1 MRLSKLYMPTLRED
15 PQDAE
20 IASHKFLLRAG
31 MIRKSA
37 SGIYTYLPLGYRSI
51 RKIENI
57 VREEMDEA
65 GSMEILMS
73 AIQPAEIWK
82 ESGRWEKF
90 GPEMF
95 KLKDRNDRE
104 FCLGPTAEEYFT
116 TLIRDEVK
124 SYKDLPLNLYQI
136 QTKYRDEKRPR
147 FGINRAREFSMK
159 DAYTFDTS
167 PETLHEAYMNMYRVY
182 EKIFDRLELDY
193 KIVEGDNGA
202 MGGTGSHEFIALS
215 ETGEGVIVYSESGK
229 FGATEEKAPVEYNL
243 PEAEEKKELEK
254 VHTPGASTIEEVS
267 KFLKVDPKKCA
278 KAIDLMLGDEP
289 VLVFIPGDRELN
301 MAKLVTY
308 TGVAEH
314 DIRMMEESDI
324 EAIKSKKGYTGP
336 IGLDVRMIFDKRVTE
351 MDNLVVGAN
360 EEEYHYINANYGRD
374 FEGEVVDDLLLV
386 AEGDKVPGT
395 DEEYKFARGIEVGN
409 IFKLGTKYSE
419 ALNATY
425 LDENGKANY
434 FYMGSYGVGVT
445 RSVTAIIEQNHDDN
459 GIIWPMAVA
468 PYEAIVT
475 IVNVK
480 DEDQVKLG
488 EKIYEE
494 LKNKGIE
501 VLLDDRKERAGVK
514 FKDRDLIGIPLRIT
528 CGKKSS
534 EGLVEYS
541 TRKEMENSEI
551 SSEDAIKNVLKE
563 VEKVR

>member
-1 MRLSKLYMPTLRED
+1 
-15 PQDAE
+15 
-20 IASHKFLLRAG
+20 
-31 MIRKSA
+31 
-37 SGIYTYLPLGYRSI
+37 
-51 RKIENI
+51 
-57 VREEMDEA
+57 
-65 GSMEILMS
+65 
-73 AIQPAEIWK
+73 
-82 ESGRWEKF
+82 
-90 GPEMF
+90 
-95 KLKDRNDRE
+95 
-104 FCLGPTAEEYFT
+104 
-116 TLIRDEVK
+116 
-124 SYKDLPLNLYQI
+124 
-136 QTKYRDEKRPR
+136 
-147 FGINRAREFSMK
+147 
-159 DAYTFDTS
+159 
-167 PETLHEAYMNMYRVY
+167 
-182 EKIFDRLELDY
+182 
-193 KIVEGDNGA
+193 
-202 MGGTGSHEFIALS
+202 
-215 ETGEGVIVYSESGK
+215 
-229 FGATEEKAPVEYNL
+229 
-243 PEAEEKKELEK
+243 
-254 VHTPGASTIEEVS
+254 
-267 KFLKVDPKKCA
+267 
-278 KAIDLMLGDEP
+278 MLGDEP

-301 MAKLVTY
+301 MAKLVSY

-314 DIRMMEESDI
+314 DIRMMEDSDI
-324 EAIKSKKGYTGP
+324 QAIKSIKGYTGP
-336 IGLDVRMIFDKRVTE
+336 IGLDVRMIFDKRLTE

-360 EEEYHYINANYGRD
+360 LDEYHYINANYGRD

-488 EKIYEE
+488 EKIYED
-494 LKNKGIE
+494 LKAKGIE

-541 TRKEMENSEI
+541 TRREMENSEI
-551 SSEDAIKNVLKE
+551 SSEDAVKNVLKE